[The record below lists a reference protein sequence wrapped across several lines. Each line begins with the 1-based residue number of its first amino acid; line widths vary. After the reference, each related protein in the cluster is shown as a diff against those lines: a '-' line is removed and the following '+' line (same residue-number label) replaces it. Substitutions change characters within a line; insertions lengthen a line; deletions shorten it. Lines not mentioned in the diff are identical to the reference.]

1 MDAPVPYS
9 NAISPVCL
17 APSSTNPDQ
26 YAEKEAAVMGWG
38 TLTEGNITTTTKS
51 QYFS

>member
-17 APSSTNPDQ
+17 APSSTNLDQ

-38 TLTEGNITTTTKS
+38 TTDGITTTIKS
-51 QYFS
+51 NKITIF